1 MVSLYSYVIHS
12 ERYTNTLAYSL
23 EVLFN
28 KKIDRKK
35 VKKSTH
41 LLELFLSTGMDINAR
56 HSQPRVLA

>member
-1 MVSLYSYVIHS
+1 M
-12 ERYTNTLAYSL
+12 E
-23 EVLFN
+23 
-28 KKIDRKK
+28 IDRKK